1 MLKLLRQAA
10 RSSQFWHEALA
21 QKIIDLFVGTSERKT
36 PGLGGLSPSVA
47 KLRELV
53 RLHQA
58 VALRVACIERAPFVF
73 RRMKRAVRPRGS
85 RKRDASPDRPPLTA
99 APVGCT
105 RCRDFL
111 MDSVGLFES
120 LPGSEPIVTQ
130 HSVAVDV
137 IFGAAQPLRPLAC
150 ADGLDL
156 SRRRF
161 MCPVLDLL
169 VGQQQSANGRKTD
182 GSQRTSKKSGA
193 EITAELGASLTGFV
207 SKISAGLRAGRNRGR
222 KIAYQSDHGREAQA
236 SLSTS
241 F

>member
-1 MLKLLRQAA
+1 
-10 RSSQFWHEALA
+10 
-21 QKIIDLFVGTSERKT
+21 
-36 PGLGGLSPSVA
+36 
-47 KLRELV
+47 
-53 RLHQA
+53 
-58 VALRVACIERAPFVF
+58 
-73 RRMKRAVRPRGS
+73 MKRAVRPRGS

-105 RCRDFL
+105 RCRGFL

-137 IFGAAQPLRPLAC
+137 IFGAHPLSHCALLPAPMAWTSLAVGSCAQSSICWWDSSNQLT
-150 ADGLDL
+150 G
-156 SRRRF
+156 
-161 MCPVLDLL
+161 V
-169 VGQQQSANGRKTD
+169 KTD
-182 GSQRTSKKSGA
+182 GSQGTSKKSGA
-193 EITAELGASLTGFV
+193 EITAELGASLTGSV